1 MEVLADIKTARN
13 VCHADLVIP
22 MLHWGH
28 DRCKAPEKWQKA
40 LARKMIDAG
49 ADAVIGAHPH
59 VIQTFDVYHGKPI
72 IYSLGNFVFD
82 YYPGDPP
89 IWYGWVAE
97 LTFPKSGPPDVEL
110 RVCPTRPRRDSACK
124 GWR

>member
-1 MEVLADIKTARN
+1 
-13 VCHADLVIP
+13 
-22 MLHWGH
+22 
-28 DRCKAPEKWQKA
+28 
-40 LARKMIDAG
+40 MIDAG

-89 IWYGWVAE
+89 VWHGWVAE
-97 LTFPKSGPPDVEL
+97 LAFPSS
-110 RVCPTRPRRDSACK
+110 RARRMWNCQLLNSTAP
-124 GWR
+124 GFRM